1 MKTPRCL
8 IAVCALVF
16 TVSCATTKIAEQHDQ
31 NYDFSAWK
39 TFGWLPNHGDV
50 GQGSPFWP
58 DIKGYVEQNLAAKG
72 TRPAGPDQKPDF
84 LVCFSSGVGQLSN
97 FSYYGYAPGTWW
109 VTNPRLLHDDDFAK
123 GYIGLDFVDPG
134 SMKMEW
140 RGVAKTAFDERT
152 LNKPDELLATLR
164 QLLPRILSGFP
175 PKPGT
180 QGSVL
185 N

>member
-1 MKTPRCL
+1 MKTARVL
-8 IAVCALVF
+8 LALGAVVLTA
-16 TVSCATTKIAEQHDQ
+16 SCATTKIAEQHDQ
-31 NYDFSAWK
+31 NYNFSAWK
-39 TFGWLPNHGDV
+39 TFAWLPNHGDV

-58 DIKGYVEQNLAAKG
+58 DIQRDVEQALAVKG
-72 TRPAGPDQKPDF
+72 MHPVGPGGRPDF
-84 LVCFSSGVGQLSN
+84 LVCFSSGVGQLSD
-97 FSYYGYAPGTWW
+97 FSSYTYGPGPWW
-109 VTNPRLLHDDDFAK
+109 VTNPRLLNDDDFAK

-134 SMKMEW
+134 TMKLEW
-140 RGVAKTAFDERT
+140 RGVAKTAFSSDD
-152 LNKPDELLATLR
+152 LNKPDRMLAILQ